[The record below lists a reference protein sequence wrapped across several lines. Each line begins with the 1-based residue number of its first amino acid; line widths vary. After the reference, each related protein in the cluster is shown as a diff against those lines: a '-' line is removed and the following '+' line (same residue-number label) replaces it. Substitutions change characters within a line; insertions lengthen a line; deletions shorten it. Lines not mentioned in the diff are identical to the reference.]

1 MTTSKLSVL
10 TLILIG
16 FTSGCAGYKP
26 TLGKNGGSVQQVLLV
41 PVPTGET
48 VGLHGYGSTIF
59 VYAAPGITL
68 GDVGIMTAA
77 SAIDFAWNR
86 IKLSNVTSRLE
97 HAGLE
102 LRIDTPGRLL
112 ARQVAE
118 AVPLSTQIYE
128 PRQSELDG
136 LVKSA
141 AELAGQH
148 EAQSVVFLW
157 AYPSLTD
164 DLTRFRL
171 DVRQRSFYA
180 CSAGA
185 LTCKKGPSR
194 SFVYLGEQVPLDLVE
209 AAAPDWDSENDRLDI
224 REARALAANPEDA
237 EGIRRQFAKFR
248 RQLNNPRFM
257 QDVRALEALW
267 TNERLSEEYSHA
279 LEELTDAI
287 ELDWARIELNQSIK
301 NLDRWLTYPHFS
313 SATIGGKAKQL
324 RFENGRS
331 LYLTRDGT
339 VVSVPGE
346 PARPYRSNA
355 D

>member
-1 MTTSKLSVL
+1 MSD
-10 TLILIG
+10 
-16 FTSGCAGYKP
+16 
-26 TLGKNGGSVQQVLLV
+26 QEVLLV

-59 VYAAPGITL
+59 VYGAIPGVPI
-68 GDVGIMTAA
+68 GDVMGISAA
-77 SAIDFAWNR
+77 VSVMDFAWNR

-102 LRIDTPGRLL
+102 LRLVSPELTLVQRVVDT
-112 ARQVAE
+112 
-118 AVPLSTQIYE
+118 VPISTKVYE
-128 PRQSELDG
+128 PRPDELDG

-141 AELAGQH
+141 GELASRH
-148 EAQSVVFLW
+148 NAQSVVMLW
-157 AYPSLTD
+157 VYPSLTD

-209 AAAPDWDSENDRLDI
+209 AAAPDWDAENDRLDV
-224 REARALAANPEDA
+224 REAKALAANPENA
-237 EGIRRQFAKFR
+237 ESIKKQFAKFR
-248 RQLNNPRFM
+248 RQLSYPRFM

-267 TNERLSEEYSHA
+267 TKDRLNEEYAYA
-279 LEELTDAI
+279 LDELTDAI

-301 NLDRWLTYPHFS
+301 NLDKWLTYPHFS
-313 SATIGGKAKQL
+313 SATFGSKAKQL

-331 LYLTRDGT
+331 LYLTRNGT

-355 D
+355 E